1 MKNIKYFFIS
11 IWVSLFLIPS
21 VFAGCDGWFT
31 FSSNCDTQLPYCSW
45 SGCWLWQWFLA
56 SIRAV
61 WDNLSHEPISQLAQD
76 MVSYFLSFVSLV
88 AVIYIIYA
96 GFQLMISAGDEEKM
110 KKTKNIILYVVA
122 GILIMWLSYGI
133 VKWIIDLVGVGSK

>member
-1 MKNIKYFFIS
+1 
-11 IWVSLFLIPS
+11 
-21 VFAGCDGWFT
+21 
-31 FSSNCDTQLPYCSW
+31 
-45 SGCWLWQWFLA
+45 
-56 SIRAV
+56 
-61 WDNLSHEPISQLAQD
+61 